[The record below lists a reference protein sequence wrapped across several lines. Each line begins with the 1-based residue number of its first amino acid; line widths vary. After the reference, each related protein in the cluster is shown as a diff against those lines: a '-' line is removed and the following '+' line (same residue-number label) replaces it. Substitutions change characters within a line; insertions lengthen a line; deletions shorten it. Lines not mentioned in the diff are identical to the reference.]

1 MSDEMG
7 FHSAMVRSH
16 GCMASVGTNAL
27 ETKVNGNS
35 TENMNPLTASTERS
49 HEPIITPNQIIAN
62 PNTSTS
68 TKPSAPSHT
77 DVVIRQPMMTPV
89 SAITTMPIDECSRL
103 AMLRPIST
111 DDRRMGSDR
120 KRSMMP
126 FSMSAVMPVATM
138 NAVNTIV

>member
-1 MSDEMG
+1 
-7 FHSAMVRSH
+7 
-16 GCMASVGTNAL
+16 
-27 ETKVNGNS
+27 
-35 TENMNPLTASTERS
+35 MNPLTASTERS

-62 PNTSTS
+62 PNTSTRM
-68 TKPSAPSHT
+68 KPSVPSHT

-111 DDRRMGSDR
+111 ADRRMGSDR